1 VLRGAVLNVLQSYCR
16 GGQHGPMTDRCDL
29 PLQPASPSHAH
40 HRPTRN
46 DIDSIAADA
55 AEEIRHQST
64 DS

>member
-1 VLRGAVLNVLQSYCR
+1 
-16 GGQHGPMTDRCDL
+16 MTDRCDL